1 MARVRRNHQI
11 ESVRR
16 TRAMRR
22 GIGQWIDNLQR
33 LDHRAGPSVRD
44 DEWQRMFMLRPNVNE
59 MNVESIDLGHE
70 LREGLQFR
78 LALAP
83 VVICRPIAREFLNR
97 RKLYALRLI
106 CDGLLF
112 GPARGGDASAQVGEV
127 LFRNVDA
134 EGADSRRRFVGLGLQ
149 NSSPFLW

>member
-1 MARVRRNHQI
+1 MC
-11 ESVRR
+11 
-16 TRAMRR
+16 R
-22 GIGQWIDNLQR
+22 GIGQWIDDLQL
-33 LDHRAGPSVRD
+33 LDDRAGPAVRD
-44 DEWQRMFMLRPNVNE
+44 DERQGMCMLRPNVNE
-59 MNVESIDLGHE
+59 MHVESIDLGHE

-112 GPARGGDASAQVGEV
+112 GPARGCDASAQVGEG

-134 EGADSRRRFVGLGLQ
+134 EGADSRRRLVGSGLQ
-149 NSSPFLW
+149 NRSPFLW